1 MKNLGFLIQLDGVL
15 SNEKP
20 DNWKINRV
28 EKLVDDYHE
37 VKDRNLASE
46 VKNWISV
53 TNRDF
58 FVTDLQKDLD
68 IVTKR
73 DKENARQIIKRLKD
87 QSFIEPSG
95 NRHNQYR
102 RVESELI
109 KIDWKGALVHP
120 LSLDWPLGLDDLFTC
135 YRKNIMCFA
144 GTPDAGKTAFF
155 FDFIK
160 RNQNKYKIHLF
171 NSEMSA
177 EEMKL
182 RLSKHDDMKL
192 EDWNFNAYERSSN
205 FADVIKPDDVN
216 VIDYIDLNENTYQ
229 IGAYIREIHEKLN
242 KGICLIGLQKP
253 FGRDMGYGKEFG
265 MKIPRLY
272 MSIEGGIA
280 KILKC
285 KNRKTEDSPAGK
297 ILKYKLVGGWKFM
310 PRGVWCHPEDEKL
323 ALRSFG

>member
-1 MKNLGFLIQLDGVL
+1 MKNIGFLMQVHAILD
-15 SNEKP
+15 SEKP
-20 DNWKINRV
+20 DNWKANRV
-28 EKLVDDYHE
+28 GRLVDDHRE
-37 VKDRNLASE
+37 VGDRNLALE
-46 VKNWISV
+46 IKNWISV
-53 TNRDF
+53 TSRDF
-58 FVTDLQKDLD
+58 LVTDIQKDLD

-73 DKENARQIIKRLKD
+73 DKDNTRQIIKRLKD
-87 QSFIEPSG
+87 QGIVDVSG
-95 NRHNQYR
+95 TRHNQYR
-102 RVESELI
+102 RVENDLM
-109 KIDWKGALVHP
+109 KMDWKGAIVQP
-120 LSLDWPLGLDDLFTC
+120 MELDWPLELDDLFTC

-160 RNQNKYKIHLF
+160 RNQNKHKIHLF

-182 RLSKHDDMKL
+182 RLSKHEDMKL
-192 EDWNFNAYERSSN
+192 EDWNFNAYERNSN
-205 FADVIKPDDVN
+205 FADVIEPDEVN
-216 VIDYIDLNENTYQ
+216 LIDYIDLNENTYQ
-229 IGAYIREIHEKLN
+229 IGTYIREIHEKLN

-253 FGRDMGYGKEFG
+253 FGRDMGYGKEYG

-272 MSIEGGIA
+272 MSIEGGEA

-310 PRGVWCHPEDEKL
+310 PRGVWHHPEDEKL
-323 ALRSFG
+323 ASASLR